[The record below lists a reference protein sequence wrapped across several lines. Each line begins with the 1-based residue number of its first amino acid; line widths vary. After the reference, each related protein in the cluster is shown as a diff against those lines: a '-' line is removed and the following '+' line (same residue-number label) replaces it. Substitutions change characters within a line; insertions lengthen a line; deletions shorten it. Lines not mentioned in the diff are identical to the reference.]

1 MKTVKRVAVKA
12 KKKTAA
18 KPKATAPDRLIKVQ
32 LDERT
37 TITIRKMD
45 ALKFWKERY
54 PTARVIS

>member
-1 MKTVKRVAVKA
+1 MKSAKRVVKA
-12 KKKTAA
+12 KKKT
-18 KPKATAPDRLIKVQ
+18 KPVSADKLIKVQ

-54 PTARVIS
+54 PTARVISA

>member
-1 MKTVKRVAVKA
+1 MKIAKRAVKA
-12 KKKTAA
+12 KKKSKPAA
-18 KPKATAPDRLIKVQ
+18 TDRLIKVQ

-54 PTARVIS
+54 PTAKVISA